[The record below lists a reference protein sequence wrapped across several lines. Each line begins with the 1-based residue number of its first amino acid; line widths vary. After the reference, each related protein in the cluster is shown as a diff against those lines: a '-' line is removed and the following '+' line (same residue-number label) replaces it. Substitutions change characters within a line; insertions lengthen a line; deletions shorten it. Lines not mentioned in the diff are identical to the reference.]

1 MSFMGNFRQKIA
13 GLKCAIGR
21 GKFAKRVACIMLA
34 GAMTVPFALTAAACT
49 VTIKDNGDGTYD
61 ITPADPNP
69 NGNQGSQ
76 TPSGNQGGNQGGAA
90 KPEPTEPDYS
100 MYSPLLQTVLKSE
113 YYNDLIEKD
122 KNGELDHTVNGM
134 PAFDGSTNLID
145 AIPYRFL
152 RNEGAD
158 IENIQLDKIIVT
170 TTAYTLNSNSNE
182 LYLKMDITYPNNN
195 NNYTN
200 QYLLKY
206 DITEQ
211 EYNDLKMLN
220 KEEYIQA
227 GFFIQ
232 ELDNQREPE
241 VIGKFSI
248 YTEIYK
254 NFLQSFNKVELLYS
268 VFDSNQITDYI
279 VKSITRDEEENYYYL
294 DMILMSERGSKS
306 LHYGQISELNL
317 RLNPITR
324 VSFDNGIF
332 NAKGF
337 NSYWSEGPEEVQDI
351 TCFDAFIAKIEMN
364 NLIK

>member
-76 TPSGNQGGNQGGAA
+76 NPSGNQGGNQGGAA

-113 YYNDLIEKD
+113 YYNDLIERNKR
-122 KNGELDHTVNGM
+122 GELDHNHTSNVLS
-134 PAFDGSTNLID
+134 FDGGRNYVE

-152 RNEGAD
+152 QNEGIN
-158 IENIQLDKIIVT
+158 IEDVKLDKVKVDT
-170 TTAYTLNSNSNE
+170 LAYTSNKND

-195 NNYTN
+195 NNYTT

-206 DITEQ
+206 NITKQ
-211 EYNDLKMLN
+211 EYDDLKMLN

-279 VKSITRDEEENYYYL
+279 VKSIKRDEEENYYYL

-351 TCFDAFIAKIEMN
+351 TCFATYIYNTIHNELTK
-364 NLIK
+364 